1 MKTPIRFLSAAAM
14 ATAVL
19 SAPLA
24 LAAGT
29 TPTHAAVFMKKA
41 IAGNLSE
48 IKVGE
53 LAQRKGATE
62 GVRHFGE
69 VLEQDHS
76 KANQKAIAA
85 ASSMGVTPP
94 SEPTPKEQRI
104 YQHLASLSGAK
115 FDKAFVKA
123 MVKDHQHDIAK
134 YTREAKATNSPASN
148 YAETVLPD
156 LHKHLRIAE
165 SLQRSP
171 GG

>member
-1 MKTPIRFLSAAAM
+1 MKAPIRFVSAAAL
-14 ATAVL
+14 AAALV

-24 LAAGT
+24 LAG
-29 TPTHAAVFMKKA
+29 TPTHAAVFVKQA

-76 KANQKAIAA
+76 KANQQAIAA

-123 MVKDHQHDIAK
+123 MVKDHKEDIAK

>member
-1 MKTPIRFLSAAAM
+1 MKAPIGFVSAAAL
-14 ATAVL
+14 AAALV

-24 LAAGT
+24 LAGT
-29 TPTHAAVFMKKA
+29 STTHAAVFVKQA

-76 KANQKAIAA
+76 KANQQAIAA

-123 MVKDHQHDIAK
+123 MVKDHEQDIAK

-148 YAETVLPD
+148 YAEAVLPD

-165 SLQRSP
+165 SLQRNP

>member
-1 MKTPIRFLSAAAM
+1 MKAPIGFVSAAAL
-14 ATAVL
+14 AAALV

-24 LAAGT
+24 RAGT
-29 TPTHAAVFMKKA
+29 TTTHAAVFVKQA

-76 KANQKAIAA
+76 KANQQAIAA

-123 MVKDHQHDIAK
+123 MVKDHEQDIAK

-148 YAETVLPD
+148 YAEAVLPD

-165 SLQRSP
+165 SLQRNP

>member
-1 MKTPIRFLSAAAM
+1 MSMKAPIGFLSAAAL
-14 ATAVL
+14 AAAIL

-29 TPTHAAVFMKKA
+29 TPTHAAVFMK
-41 IAGNLSE
+41 
-48 IKVGE
+48 
-53 LAQRKGATE
+53 Q
-62 GVRHFGE
+62 
-69 VLEQDHS
+69 
-76 KANQKAIAA
+76 AIAA

-123 MVKDHQHDIAK
+123 MVKDHKQDIAK
-134 YTREAKATNSPASN
+134 YTEEAKATNSPASN